1 MRVVSSITLLTLLIP
16 IAGTAQQTS
25 QPASANDGLTCFE
38 NLAAPDYPRAAL
50 DAHVDGSVWTW
61 TTVSPLGSIDK
72 VETEVVSAWS
82 NGPGMLTPQVEK
94 AIRAAKVKSDCAG
107 KKVWVVFR
115 YYLQGDAVANPKV
128 TTRAEGP
135 NIMWIESQ
143 PRAPAVVSSK
153 QP

>member
-1 MRVVSSITLLTLLIP
+1 MRNVSSFALLALLIP
-16 IAGTAQQTS
+16 LAGRAQQTS
-25 QPASANDGLTCFE
+25 QPASGSDGLTCFE
-38 NLAAPDYPRAAL
+38 NLAAPEYPRAAL

-61 TTVSPLGSIDK
+61 TTISPQGSIDK

-82 NGPGMLTPQVEK
+82 QASRMLIQPVEK
-94 AIRAAKVKSDCAG
+94 AIHAARVKSDCTG

-115 YYLQGDAVANPKV
+115 YDLRGDAVSSPKV
-128 TTRAEGP
+128 TTRTDGP

-143 PRAPAVVSSK
+143 PGAPAVVSSK